1 LCCGRNAE
9 EPDADEDV
17 DVVGSEEPLSEDEQ
31 AAVVR
36 ARATVAAANA
46 PRLVLRDIQG
56 TPVGGTAVGS
66 AG

>member
-1 LCCGRNAE
+1 V
-9 EPDADEDV
+9 EPAVDEDAEV
-17 DVVGSEEPLSEDEQ
+17 LASAEEPLSEDEQ

-46 PRLVLRDIQG
+46 LRLVLRDIQG

-66 AG
+66 ARR